1 MIPAIF
7 TNEAWPIFRLAG
19 PVLLSRT
26 GAFLIIAVDTAMC
39 GYAGTEQI
47 AFYGLAHGPHVS
59 LILIG
64 IGSILPIAILTASA
78 DGAGSYA
85 NCGMILRVGM
95 THAFVL
101 GIILGIAMLFGEQ
114 FLLLTG
120 QDPELAHGAGR
131 VMAMQGYG
139 LAGLLCMVALSLFL
153 EGLQRPMAATV
164 VTLGSNVLNAY
175 LNWIFIFG
183 NHGAPAMGAEGAAL
197 ATTIIRWVS
206 VAALGAYIFFTFDRV
221 KYGIIGKIEH
231 FREFSLRLRMLGY
244 PTAIG
249 HGMESA
255 SFVVMTLF
263 AGYMGV
269 VQTAAWAIGMNM
281 ITLAFMVALGFGTA
295 ASVRVA
301 NHFGSGSRQLAA
313 RSGWTAIALAA
324 LSLGLISVVFVSF
337 PQVFATLYSQESRVL
352 MIAIPTVVAAGLTV
366 FLDGLQAVGV
376 GILRGYQD
384 MWFITMTM
392 IITFWVVMLPL
403 AWLFGFHMDGGPP
416 GLMWS
421 VGIACVV
428 AVVMLFMRFR
438 YLIKT
443 R

>member
-1 MIPAIF
+1 
-7 TNEAWPIFRLAG
+7 
-19 PVLLSRT
+19 
-26 GAFLIIAVDTAMC
+26 
-39 GYAGTEQI
+39 
-47 AFYGLAHGPHVS
+47 
-59 LILIG
+59 
-64 IGSILPIAILTASA
+64 
-78 DGAGSYA
+78 
-85 NCGMILRVGM
+85 
-95 THAFVL
+95 
-101 GIILGIAMLFGEQ
+101 
-114 FLLLTG
+114 
-120 QDPELAHGAGR
+120 
-131 VMAMQGYG
+131 
-139 LAGLLCMVALSLFL
+139 
-153 EGLQRPMAATV
+153 
-164 VTLGSNVLNAY
+164 
-175 LNWIFIFG
+175 
-183 NHGAPAMGAEGAAL
+183 
-197 ATTIIRWVS
+197 
-206 VAALGAYIFFTFDRV
+206 
-221 KYGIIGKIEH
+221 
-231 FREFSLRLRMLGY
+231 MLGY

-403 AWLFGFHMDGGPP
+403 AWLFGFHMNGGPP